1 MATFWRYLLT
11 RATLICSLG
20 FIGIPLIVALLVSIA
35 QIATY
40 GVSWKL
46 LVFIAL
52 MFIGYRFAVG
62 NRHNNSAQWE
72 RSWGIA
78 ALITAAFFLF
88 SNQLIARGLAVGIWD
103 ADGEMLPFQVVV
115 SDFAR
120 AGQLIHWDPWSDGG
134 IPLASDPSVGAYSPV
149 NLTVGLITGGT
160 SAGFRTYWLFVWAL
174 GGFGMLMV
182 TRQLKGPAWA
192 GALVAI
198 GFLFSG
204 GYTGNAEHTSCVVA
218 FSFLPIVIWRLDVGL
233 VTGKLRPAVEAGALW
248 GLSALS
254 GYPALTIT
262 NGFFCVL
269 WAVGRMAFPAT
280 DHTEP
285 SSVRE
290 VQAATQST
298 IRARFSFLVATLAIL
313 VIVGLAVLSPTYHAF
328 FAEGVGTTGRSK
340 PLPREV
346 VISSNA
352 LHPGA
357 LSTLASPY
365 LAALKA
371 ANQIE
376 GDGQLWRGTDLSMCS
391 IYSGA
396 VVTVFAVFSIISRPK
411 DRWRWWLV
419 ILGVLSIACAVGSF
433 LPLRGWMYDWIYPTR
448 FFRHPALFGS
458 YAVFTISILSI
469 LGIRDLHVEIGE
481 DDSTCMFRRFQRT
494 ALACS
499 TVSLATFLAVI
510 SYLGAQRSMGLS
522 KALLVWLLVSGTWVA
537 VLGLALIFGDRS
549 NAPAFKHVPTFLLLL
564 TAGDAILTY
573 EVSKGYMISTD
584 PAAVSRW
591 ASLDSRHS
599 SILNLTANGLNRDA
613 SPCTSTGIPAERPQS
628 DLDSVVECPW
638 SDQLITKIP
647 VLESYSSLSN
657 PFLRRIAHSPILRDM
672 AIGKERTWF
681 STESMEV
688 PVTNKW
694 FEALKRRAQ
703 MLQAAPLVIHSRSG
717 LIHQNDDSDA
727 LPNYPDYMR
736 LESLSPCRPISIR
749 LREYT
754 PLELYFETNCPADGW
769 LLITDRW
776 GPSWQ
781 AEVNGVPTDVLG
793 ANFVFRAVRVH
804 AGENIVRFTYHPSL
818 FPWLLILSWTTLGA
832 TVVIAITS
840 AIRLRKKRQIV
851 PTQQSQRRSE

>member
-20 FIGIPLIVALLVSIA
+20 FIGLPLIVALLVSIA
-35 QIATY
+35 QTATY

-46 LVFIAL
+46 LAFIAL
-52 MFIGYRFAVG
+52 TLSGYLFVDR
-62 NRHNNSAQWE
+62 NRHNNPVQWA
-72 RSWGIA
+72 RSWGMA

-103 ADGEMLPFQVVV
+103 ADGEMFPFQVLV

-160 SAGFRTYWLFVWAL
+160 SAGFRIYWLSVWAL

-182 TRQLKGPAWA
+182 ARQLKAPAWA

-204 GYTGNAEHTSCVVA
+204 GYTGNAEHTSCIVA
-218 FSFLPIVIWRLDVGL
+218 FSFLPIVIWRLDVAL
-233 VTGKLRPAVEAGALW
+233 VTGALRPAAEAGAIW

-269 WAVGRMAFPAT
+269 WAVGRLAFRAT
-280 DHTEP
+280 SPDP
-285 SSVRE
+285 SFDRDI
-290 VQAATQST
+290 QAATRST
-298 IRARFSFLVATLAIL
+298 IRSRFGLLITTLAIF

-346 VISSNA
+346 VVSSNP

-396 VVTVFAVFSIISRPK
+396 AVTIFAVFSIISRPG

-419 ILGVLSIACAVGSF
+419 ILGALSIACAVGGF

-458 YAVFTISILSI
+458 YAVFTISVLSI
-469 LGIRDLHVEIGE
+469 LGIRDLQVEIGE
-481 DDSTCMFRRFQRT
+481 ADDTCVWRRFQRT
-494 ALACS
+494 ALACAMMA
-499 TVSLATFLAVI
+499 LATFLAVI
-510 SYLGAQRSMGLS
+510 SYLGAQRSMSLS
-522 KALLVWLLVSGTWVA
+522 KALLVWLLVSGTWLA

-549 NAPAFKHVPTFLLLL
+549 NAPPFKHVPTLLLLL

-573 EVSKGYMISTD
+573 EVSKGHMISTD

-591 ASLDSRHS
+591 NSLDSRHS

-613 SPCTSTGIPAERPQS
+613 SPCVSTGIPADRPQS
-628 DLDSVVECPW
+628 DSDSVVECPW

-657 PFLRRIAHSPILRDM
+657 PFLRRIANSPILKDM

-688 PVTNKW
+688 PVTDKW
-694 FEALKRRAQ
+694 FEAFKRRAQ
-703 MLQAAPLVIHSRSG
+703 LLQWAPLVIHSRSG
-717 LIHQNDDSDA
+717 LIHQNDDNDA
-727 LPNYPDYMR
+727 LTNNPDYAR

-804 AGENIVRFTYHPSL
+804 AGENIVRFTYHPPL
-818 FPWLLILSWTTLGA
+818 FPWLLILSWATLGA
-832 TVVIAITS
+832 TVVSAITS
-840 AIRLRKKRQIV
+840 AIRLRKKRQIAL
-851 PTQQSQRRSE
+851 TQQSQRRSE